1 MEEGVVACVE
11 REAVRGW
18 FDGIC
23 GVAVE
28 QVAIE
33 MAVSADCAEDELWLR
48 AVRGS
53 IIGRVAP
60 GPGEPFILMLR
71 IVELGVGRFMM
82 IPRRRW
88 RRGLSMRGSVIVRSS
103 MGLA

>member
-53 IIGRVAP
+53 I
-60 GPGEPFILMLR
+60 
-71 IVELGVGRFMM
+71 LGV
-82 IPRRRW
+82 
-88 RRGLSMRGSVIVRSS
+88 
-103 MGLA
+103 